1 MLGMCYNMEEQGG
14 VNMSPS
20 PKELSAY
27 YSYADYLTWPED
39 ERWEL
44 IDGVPFNMTPAPTPK
59 HQEILGELFRLLA
72 NWLKGNIC
80 RAYMA
85 PFDVRLAGS
94 EIPDSGIDKVVQP
107 DISVVCDPQK
117 IDNRGCLGAPDMIVE
132 ILSPST
138 FKKDMGVKL
147 ALYESAGVKEYWVV
161 YPLDETVMVFLLQNR
176 QYGKPSVYSV
186 PDEIPVKLFQDLTIP
201 LDSVFR

>member
-1 MLGMCYNMEEQGG
+1 
-14 VNMSPS
+14 MSPT

-27 YSYADYLTWPED
+27 YSYADYLTWSED

-44 IDGVPFNMTPAPTPK
+44 IDGVPYNMTPAPTPK
-59 HQEILGELFRLLA
+59 HQEILGELFRILA
-72 NWLKGNIC
+72 NWLKGNRC

-94 EIPDSGIDKVVQP
+94 EIPDSVIDKVVQP

-117 IDNRGCLGAPDMIVE
+117 IDDRGCLGTPDMIIE

-138 FKKDMGVKL
+138 FKKDLGIKL
-147 ALYESAGVKEYWVV
+147 ALYESSRVKEYWVV
-161 YPLDETVMVFLLQNR
+161 HPLDETVMVFRLQNG
-176 QYGKPSVYSV
+176 QYGKPKVYSV
-186 PDEIPVKLFQDLTIP
+186 PDEIPVELFEDFIIP
-201 LDSVFR
+201 LESVFR